1 MQVLY
6 KNKIK
11 NKLSEYGDFSKK
23 KLQFFQGFLRQVLAH
38 TEAEWMTYL
47 VLENKP
53 GSGVLYFL
61 FNFLFSHPI
70 FPEFLISSRIFKF
83 SDKCQVF

>member
-38 TEAEWMTYL
+38 TEAQNE
-47 VLENKP
+47 
-53 GSGVLYFL
+53 
-61 FNFLFSHPI
+61 
-70 FPEFLISSRIFKF
+70 
-83 SDKCQVF
+83 

>member
-23 KLQFFQGFLRQVLAH
+23 IAIFPRFLRQVLAH

-53 GSGVLYFL
+53 GSSVLYFL